1 MVDSMSTKPKE
12 HPTLVSEFVEST
24 VTIISLVNSGELNM
38 RVGKRVRMTVESII
52 QSRRKQVIKL
62 YEQEGILAKM
72 KFKAIP
78 LQKYLKDNPEAD
90 VKEDGLI
97 IRQCKLPGFTSLVEC
112 VLLRKGDEGVF
123 DLELTSAQL
132 MSKEETLDDGSALI
146 RQDQIDKRFRNLGE
160 KVMQPLMKAAEKATQ
175 YKPDSEG
182 EAGRRPRGRPPKAIN
197 PEELLQEEGHYENM
211 EKFDTHVSAIMDIC
225 GGSQVMFA
233 VPDEMAKCITK
244 AKAVVN
250 NLDKC
255 ANHANAIE
263 KKHGKKHSAPEE
275 MKELLA
281 SSKRKTRNMTNFI
294 QEFTKKKRDFEKL
307 RELLSELNTDKVS
320 VPPLFKV
327 VVFVNCVCNFGVFKQ
342 FDQLREVMGS
352 FTLDGDDFLLHR
364 KPAER
369 GEIISMV
376 IETTMPRIFQALPS
390 AASFEQ
396 GLDVLNAIHGYLE
409 VVRKLEPLNIELE
422 EHLKYL
428 ADATGQGA
436 DPDDLVMSDAID
448 ALDAVAADDD
458 SESALKASLVLKQW
472 TSLKEHMETI
482 KEARRKAVGPVQLL
496 PKVVS
501 MARDFMQSPPVRRN
515 PDVFGQKITSALARA
530 LDRLAQ
536 DDFNSEASKALA
548 MFARK
553 CTEII
558 NDVTKSI
565 AADWA
570 AKKLDIF
577 ISAKDKAGGEDW
589 RNEVTALDKLMRP
602 LYLGFVK
609 FEGLGLLRP
618 VHLQKLSKK
627 AAEEVNECKKV
638 VIGRMRLITTMVEIC
653 NTDFDVM
660 EALHKMEDAD
670 PDLAPLLIE
679 KFHAAE
685 LAMRNLPE
693 PAEIPEEFVKKQKAF
708 ELAFGP
714 RRIAMTQLDDLG
726 EKLGEAFKTMLNVGP
741 EEDDHDVKTASN
753 TANGLH
759 NKIVKLMRWSH
770 DIPKWERTMEL
781 LLATTTCVRAATFFK
796 MLRDDPDSAKADQK
810 VGDIRAALGL
820 LTEKAEQCI
829 DIWGTYAD
837 DEALTCFAGWVANF
851 HNALKAQTDIVVEMA
866 KTESDELAEEL
877 KDGLASFTIESTQKE
892 ANSAKDLVETIF
904 KKLKKLEDK
913 LNLLDVSKDSV
924 PGFARCTSEKDRAQ
938 DITIGWAATT
948 ILAFKSV
955 REKAAGLQSR
965 MQLGK
970 IYRENLKDATKE
982 RLDKMKVNDEMLA
995 AIREIL
1001 NIKVSGGEVE
1011 EVQGEGEKPSKRAKV
1026 AGGKGGGKGGRGGGK
1041 GGRGAKAA

>member
-72 KFKAIP
+72 KFKAVP

-175 YKPDSEG
+175 YKPAREAIAPPPPPEPAAGDAAAGEDAGMEVVESSDGDDGEEPDVLSGSLLGNLFGDSSSSRAAAKSKSTGAASSSGPHPSSGRAAVRPAGPTPSKTPPSVQQRGTKRVAETPTPESGKKASLEDSEG

-396 GLDVLNAIHGYLE
+396 GLDVLNTIHGYLE
-409 VVRKLEPLNIELE
+409 VVRKLEPLNVELE

-436 DPDDLVMSDAID
+436 DPDDLAMSDAID

-759 NKIVKLMRWSH
+759 NKIVKLM
-770 DIPKWERTMEL
+770 
-781 LLATTTCVRAATFFK
+781 
-796 MLRDDPDSAKADQK
+796 
-810 VGDIRAALGL
+810 
-820 LTEKAEQCI
+820 
-829 DIWGTYAD
+829 
-837 DEALTCFAGWVANF
+837 
-851 HNALKAQTDIVVEMA
+851 
-866 KTESDELAEEL
+866 
-877 KDGLASFTIESTQKE
+877 
-892 ANSAKDLVETIF
+892 
-904 KKLKKLEDK
+904 
-913 LNLLDVSKDSV
+913 
-924 PGFARCTSEKDRAQ
+924 
-938 DITIGWAATT
+938 
-948 ILAFKSV
+948 
-955 REKAAGLQSR
+955 
-965 MQLGK
+965 
-970 IYRENLKDATKE
+970 
-982 RLDKMKVNDEMLA
+982 
-995 AIREIL
+995 
-1001 NIKVSGGEVE
+1001 
-1011 EVQGEGEKPSKRAKV
+1011 
-1026 AGGKGGGKGGRGGGK
+1026 
-1041 GGRGAKAA
+1041 